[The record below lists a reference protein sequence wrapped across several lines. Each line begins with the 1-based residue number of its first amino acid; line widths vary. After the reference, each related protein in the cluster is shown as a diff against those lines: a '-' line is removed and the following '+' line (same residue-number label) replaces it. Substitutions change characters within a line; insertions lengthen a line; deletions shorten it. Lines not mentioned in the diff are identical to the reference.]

1 MIELKNINKTFN
13 KNAENEIKALNDIT
27 IAFNPKE
34 WSYII
39 GGNGSGKSTLLKIIN
54 QELTPD
60 KGELFFNEYTK
71 NDLFFVD
78 QTTLKNLVPAMSI
91 YENLIFGLRN
101 EGIFPNLNF
110 YMQKKYKLKIIDI
123 LKDFNLGLE
132 NRLDEQVR
140 FLSGGEQQIIVAA
153 RILLSKSKILL
164 MDEFTSSLD
173 QKWAPFI
180 LQKLKKNVIANNIMV
195 IAITHDFS
203 QIESIGDRVIMLKNG
218 RIIEDVKQNTFNFT
232 TKSILNLFYE
242 KQ

>member
-13 KNAENEIKALNDIT
+13 KNAENEVKALNEIT

-34 WSYII
+34 WTYII

-60 KGELFFNEYTK
+60 MGEISFNSYTK
-71 NDLFFVD
+71 DDICFVD
-78 QTTLKNLVPAMSI
+78 QTTLNNLIPAMTV

-101 EGIFPNLNF
+101 KGKFPNLRF
-110 YMQKKYKLKIIDI
+110 YKHKLYQNKIIDV
-123 LKDFNLGLE
+123 LKDFNMGLE
-132 NRLDEQVR
+132 NRLNEQVR

-180 LQKLKKNVIANNIMV
+180 LQKLKNNVIANDILV
-195 IAITHDFS
+195 IAVTHDFS
-203 QIESIGDRVIMLKNG
+203 QIESIGDRVVLVKNG
-218 RIIEDVKQNTFNFT
+218 RIIADVKKNTFDLT
-232 TKSILNLFYE
+232 TKSILNIFYE

>member
-13 KNAENEIKALNDIT
+13 RNAENEVKALNDIT
-27 IAFNPKE
+27 IAFNPQE
-34 WSYII
+34 WTYII

-54 QELTPD
+54 QELDPD
-60 KGELFFNEYTK
+60 EGELFLNDYTK
-71 NDLFFVD
+71 DDICFVD

-91 YENLIFGLRN
+91 YENLMFGLRN
-101 EGIFPNLNF
+101 DGIFPNLKW
-110 YMQKKYKLKIIDI
+110 YKQKKYKNKIADV

-153 RILLSKSKILL
+153 RILLSKTKILL

-180 LQKLKKNVIANNIMV
+180 LQKLKNNVKANNILV
-195 IAITHDFS
+195 IAVTHDFS
-203 QIESIGDRVIMLKNG
+203 QIESIGDRVIMMKSG
-218 RIIEDVKQNTFNFT
+218 RIIEDLKQNTFDFT
-232 TKSILNLFYE
+232 TKSFLNLFYE
-242 KQ
+242 K

>member
-13 KNAENEIKALNDIT
+13 KNAENEVKALNELT

-34 WSYII
+34 WTYII

-54 QELTPD
+54 QELTPE

-110 YMQKKYKLKIIDI
+110 YTQKKYKQKIIDI

-180 LQKLKKNVIANNIMV
+180 LQKLKNNVMANNIMV
-195 IAITHDFS
+195 IAVTHDFS

>member
-13 KNAENEIKALNDIT
+13 KNAENEVKALNEIS
-27 IAFNPKE
+27 IAFNPQE
-34 WSYII
+34 WTYII

-54 QELTPD
+54 QELAPD

-91 YENLIFGLRN
+91 YENLIFSLRK

-110 YMQKKYKLKIIDI
+110 YTQKTYKQKIIDI
-123 LKDFNLGLE
+123 LKEFNLGLE

-180 LQKLKKNVIANNIMV
+180 LQKLKNNVIANNIMV
-195 IAITHDFS
+195 IAVTHDFS

>member
-1 MIELKNINKTFN
+1 MLELKNISKTFN
-13 KNAENEIKALNDIT
+13 KNAENEVKALNDIT

-34 WSYII
+34 WTYII

-54 QELTPD
+54 QELAPD
-60 KGELFFNEYTK
+60 KGELFLNDYTK
-71 NDLFFVD
+71 DDLFFVD

-101 EGIFPNLNF
+101 EGIFPNLKF
-110 YMQKKYKLKIIDI
+110 YKQKKYKKKIIDV

-132 NRLDEQVR
+132 NRLDDQVR

-180 LQKLKKNVIANNIMV
+180 LQKLKNNVIANNILV
-195 IAITHDFS
+195 IAVTHDFS
-203 QIESIGDRVIMLKNG
+203 QIESIGDRVLMLKNG
-218 RIIEDVKQNTFNFT
+218 RIIEDVKQNTFDFT

>member
-13 KNAENEIKALNDIT
+13 RNAENEVKALDEIT

-34 WSYII
+34 WTYII

-60 KGELFFNEYTK
+60 KGELLFNEYNK

-101 EGIFPNLNF
+101 EGILPNLTF
-110 YMQKKYKLKIIDI
+110 YMKKKYKLKIIDI

-132 NRLDEQVR
+132 NRLNEQVR

-153 RILLSKSKILL
+153 RILLSNPKILL

-180 LQKLKKNVIANNIMV
+180 LKKLKDYSVANNIMV
-195 IAITHDFS
+195 IAVTHDFS

-218 RIIEDVKQNTFNFT
+218 RIIEDVKQNTFDFT

>member
-13 KNAENEIKALNDIT
+13 KNAENEVKALNEIT

-34 WSYII
+34 WTYII

-60 KGELFFNEYTK
+60 KGELLFNEYTK

-110 YMQKKYKLKIIDI
+110 YTQKKYKQKIIDI

-153 RILLSKSKILL
+153 RILLSKTKILL

-180 LQKLKKNVIANNIMV
+180 LQKLKNNVIANNIMV
-195 IAITHDFS
+195 ITVTHDFS

>member
-13 KNAENEIKALNDIT
+13 KNAENEVNALNEIT

-34 WSYII
+34 WTYII

-110 YMQKKYKLKIIDI
+110 YTQKKYKQKIIDI

-180 LQKLKKNVIANNIMV
+180 LQKLKNNVIANNIMV
-195 IAITHDFS
+195 IAVTHDFS

>member
-13 KNAENEIKALNDIT
+13 KNAENEVKALNEIT
-27 IAFNPKE
+27 IAFKPQE

-110 YMQKKYKLKIIDI
+110 YTQKKYKQKIIDI

-195 IAITHDFS
+195 IAVTHDFS
-203 QIESIGDRVIMLKNG
+203 QIESIGDRIIMLKNG

>member
-13 KNAENEIKALNDIT
+13 KNAENEVKALNEIT

-34 WSYII
+34 WTYII

-60 KGELFFNEYTK
+60 KGELCFNEYTK
-71 NDLFFVD
+71 DDLFFVD
-78 QTTLKNLVPAMSI
+78 QSTLKNLVPTMSI

-101 EGIFPNLNF
+101 EGIFPNLKF
-110 YMQKKYKLKIIDI
+110 YMQKKYKKKIIDV

-180 LQKLKKNVIANNIMV
+180 LLKLKNNVIANNILV
-195 IAITHDFS
+195 IAVTHDFS

>member
-13 KNAENEIKALNDIT
+13 KNAENEVKALNEIT

-34 WSYII
+34 WTYII

-110 YMQKKYKLKIIDI
+110 YTQKKYKQKIIDI

-180 LQKLKKNVIANNIMV
+180 LQKLKNNVIANNIMV
-195 IAITHDFS
+195 IAVTHDFS